1 MLSVKGKGSRE
12 RRHIVMSIS
21 LHSSLSISATSL
33 VKREEKTLHTCLG
46 KEARTVTKTTAL
58 LVISDRLS
66 SGGNEYFHPEKTS
79 TERSKHIS
87 DFLQVIE
94 PLRGGEMS
102 SIS

>member
-1 MLSVKGKGSRE
+1 M
-12 RRHIVMSIS
+12 
-21 LHSSLSISATSL
+21 
-33 VKREEKTLHTCLG
+33 
-46 KEARTVTKTTAL
+46 TKITAL